1 MKRLD
6 RFLIKSFIG
15 PFFVTFFLVIFILSL
30 QFLWLYIDELVG
42 KGLGLG
48 VIFEFL
54 GWAACTLIPMALPL
68 ATLLASIMTLGG
80 MGEKNE
86 LLAMKAAGISLPRIL
101 FPLIWVSVLISI
113 GAFFAA
119 NNLIPV
125 SYSKIYTLRDDIRK
139 TKEEIKIP
147 TGTFYDGIDGYI
159 LRIESRDDRTKMM
172 HNLIIYDHT
181 AHNGNTC
188 VTLADSGRMAISPDK
203 QNLVFHLYDGCSYQE
218 TNRMTYRDTTLD
230 LNRLD
235 FKEQEL
241 IICLDNYTFTR
252 SDDDRFSDE
261 VMAKGLKALSHDRD
275 SIAQKFDS
283 LRFYQRLRVIRSSSL
298 EFNYQLDSLWLADKM
313 KGNLP
318 LDSTLAGI
326 PADIR
331 LNAMR
336 NAAGNVPTMVDQIE
350 NCVREDY
357 HYVDP
362 LRRTDIEWYRKFTLS
377 VACFIFFFIGA
388 PLGAIIRKGGFGTP
402 VIISIFFFLIYYII
416 DITGKK
422 LAREG
427 SITPFEGTFIS
438 TAILL
443 PIGIYL
449 TYRSTKDSSLVNF
462 DSYKL
467 FFKNMGAWF
476 KRIYY
481 KIRNFFRKD
490 FGRIRI
496 VYMGTPEFA
505 CGPLDALLKAGFDVA
520 AVVTVPDKPSG
531 RGLKMNE
538 SAVKR
543 YAVEHGLPVLQPEK
557 LRDPAFLEQ
566 LRSYKANLF
575 VVVAFRMLPREVW
588 SMPRLGTF
596 NLHAS
601 LLPQYRGAAPIN
613 WALINGERQTGVTTF
628 MIDEQIDTG
637 RILKQQNYLI
647 EDYDNAGSLHD
658 RLMEMGS
665 ALVVKTVEEIRD
677 HRTKPQEQDVAHVT
691 LRPAPKLT
699 KEMGRIDWTRSAR
712 EINNLIRGLSPY
724 PAAWSVFVNEAGEE
738 IPVKIYEAY
747 VVRDSSLS
755 QPDPS
760 NPGSL
765 STDGKNWI
773 QVRCGSDALRITELQ
788 VAGKKR
794 MDVASFLLGFRDL
807 ETYRMA

>member
-543 YAVEHGLPVLQPEK
+543 YTVEHGLPVLQPEK

>member
-172 HNLIIYDHT
+172 HKLIIYDHT

-747 VVRDSSLS
+747 VVRDSSLAQS
-755 QPDPS
+755 DPS

-773 QVRCGSDALRITELQ
+773 QVRCGSDVLRITELQ